1 MAIDWNEIR
10 EKAESFISEAGRKVK
25 QYTPE
30 SWSKEKKFVNA
41 IVASM
46 ALMAVADKKLDTRE
60 VSASMDLI
68 NQIDQIA
75 ELEMQQEAIELFELH
90 LEKLLPIVDNEIKWT
105 IESAKL
111 LGDIAKVKEYPEYGP
126 MIQNLLDYVANSD
139 GGLSP
144 EESAMKD
151 RIRDILS

>member
-1 MAIDWNEIR
+1 MAIDWEEIR
-10 EKAESFISEAGRKVK
+10 AKAESFVSEAGRKIK

-46 ALMAVADKKLDTRE
+46 ALMTIADKRVDTRE
-60 VSASMDLI
+60 VKTSMDFI

-75 ELEMQQEAIELFELH
+75 ELEMQQEAIELFEMH
-90 LEKLLPIVDNEIKWT
+90 LERLMPTLDNGVKWT

-111 LGDIAKVKEYPEYGP
+111 LGDIAKVKEYPEYVP
-126 MIQNLLDYVANSD
+126 MIRNLIDYISASD
-139 GGLSP
+139 GDSTPDEVEMQKRILETLS
-144 EESAMKD
+144 
-151 RIRDILS
+151 